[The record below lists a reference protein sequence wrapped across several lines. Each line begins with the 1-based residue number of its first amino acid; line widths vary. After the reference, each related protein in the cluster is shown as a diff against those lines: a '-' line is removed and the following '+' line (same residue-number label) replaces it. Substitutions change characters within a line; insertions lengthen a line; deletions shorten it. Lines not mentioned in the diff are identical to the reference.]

1 MSQQKD
7 GTGRADYGLDAPG
20 VLRALAILGVA
31 GISLGAASYLA
42 LRRALP
48 RLATVLLNLGTWGGL
63 GSLAAAGTMLWSS
76 KVGKL
81 RERDR
86 LVEAIPWQG
95 DEEVLDVGCGRG
107 LLLVAVAKHLT
118 TGKAVGVDI
127 WQSVDQ
133 SGNRPEATLE
143 NARIEGVS
151 DNVEVH
157 DGDARGLPFE
167 ERVFD
172 VVVSSLALHN
182 IPGRAGREQ
191 AIREI
196 VRVLKPGGL
205 VSILDIA
212 RTGEYA
218 RVLSESGMI
227 DIRRSRARFLFSPL
241 ARMVTGKKPPSLD

>member
-1 MSQQKD
+1 M
-7 GTGRADYGLDAPG
+7 
-20 VLRALAILGVA
+20 
-31 GISLGAASYLA
+31 
-42 LRRALP
+42 
-48 RLATVLLNLGTWGGL
+48 
-63 GSLAAAGTMLWSS
+63 
-76 KVGKL
+76 
-81 RERDR
+81 
-86 LVEAIPWQG
+86 
-95 DEEVLDVGCGRG
+95 
-107 LLLVAVAKHLT
+107 
-118 TGKAVGVDI
+118 
-127 WQSVDQ
+127 DQ

-151 DNVEVH
+151 DHVEVH
-157 DGDARGLPFE
+157 DGDARRLPFE

-172 VVVSSLALHN
+172 VVISSLALHN

-241 ARMVTGKKPPSLD
+241 ARMVTGKKPPSFD

>member
-7 GTGRADYGLDAPG
+7 GAGRADYGLDAPG
-20 VLRALAILGVA
+20 ALHALAILGVA
-31 GISLGAASYLA
+31 GILLGTASYLA
-42 LRRALP
+42 LRQALP
-48 RLATVLLNLGTWGGL
+48 QLATVLLNLGAWGGL
-63 GSLAAAGTMLWSS
+63 GSLAATGTMLWSS

-81 RERDR
+81 QERDR
-86 LVEAIPWQG
+86 LVEDIPWQG

-107 LLLVAVAKHLT
+107 LLLIAVAKHLT

-133 SGNRPEATLE
+133 SGNRPEATLK

-151 DNVEVH
+151 GRVGIR
-157 DGDARGLPFE
+157 DGDARLLPFE
-167 ERVFD
+167 ERVFE
-172 VVVSSLALHN
+172 VVVSSLTLHN
-182 IPGRAGREQ
+182 IPDRAGREQ
-191 AIREI
+191 AVREI

-218 RVLSESGMI
+218 RVLAESGII
-227 DIRRSRARFLFSPL
+227 DVRRSRPRFLFSPL
-241 ARMVTGKKPPSLD
+241 ARTVTGKKPFTFD